1 MDIYERAC
9 SDLGSCGKPLYITAF
24 GSKLYGTATVNSD
37 TDYKIIYLPSKEDML
52 IGYHPKTFTRN
63 SSDDHTKNTKDDID
77 IEYKPLQN
85 FLSELARGDTG
96 AVDIAFSYTNPH
108 VTKICDDRMN
118 FFFQNVDKFFTVS
131 NVKSFVGFAQ
141 SQAIKYS
148 VKGERLSVLSD
159 IVEYLEKNREA
170 YSDLCLKHFYAD
182 LIEQCGHES
191 YCFLKKDSP
200 YVVVLDKM
208 YGFGITFT
216 YFANQI
222 NNVYLKYGE
231 RAKKVM
237 QEYQSKEISADWK
250 SLSHAYRCAYE
261 LNCLLDVKNIR
272 FPLNCADIIRDIK
285 LGNYTLDKVSDM
297 IYHMLDSANKKLL
310 CISHDESKY
319 DRNTVRKFIL
329 EFYDI

>member
-148 VKGERLSVLSD
+148 VKGECLSVLSD

-191 YCFLKKDSP
+191 YCFLKKTLRMLLFLTKCM
-200 YVVVLDKM
+200 VLESHSH
-208 YGFGITFT
+208 IL
-216 YFANQI
+216 QI
-222 NNVYLKYGE
+222 
-231 RAKKVM
+231 RSIM
-237 QEYQSKEISADWK
+237 
-250 SLSHAYRCAYE
+250 
-261 LNCLLDVKNIR
+261 
-272 FPLNCADIIRDIK
+272 
-285 LGNYTLDKVSDM
+285 
-297 IYHMLDSANKKLL
+297 
-310 CISHDESKY
+310 CISNTESEQRKSC
-319 DRNTVRKFIL
+319 RNINRR
-329 EFYDI
+329 EFQQIGNLCRMHTDAHMS